1 MKSKVLNTK
10 WIEKKDLDGHII
22 YSTNTDDIKP
32 SFFREPPLKIFIQNN
47 ETMKM
52 SEWYLDYNKWDE
64 IKDLPH
70 HKWKEFNGVLL
81 YIYRPKDKFV
91 QKFPE
96 LENAEFHVFKGLWY
110 MTKAF
115 KAGHIHTKGT
125 ILKLKNKAP
134 MPGNEANNAAG
145 RALREAQRADGTFES
160 KNQLHK
166 RMKRIKRARRKA
178 KNIEKNE
185 RMRQAN
191 IEKKRR
197 YLEEKAKREGK

>member
-10 WIEKKDLDGHII
+10 WIKKKDLNGRII
-22 YSTNTDDIKP
+22 YSTNTDDVKP

-52 SEWYLDYNKWDE
+52 SEWYLDFNKWNE
-64 IKDLPH
+64 IKELPH
-70 HKWKEFNGVLL
+70 HRWKEFNGELL

-91 QKFPE
+91 KKFPE
-96 LENAEFHVFKGLWY
+96 LEGAEFHVFKGLWY

-125 ILKLKNKAP
+125 TLKLKNKAP
-134 MPGNEANNAAG
+134 ENLEKNAE
-145 RALREAQRADGTFES
+145 RRRVREEQRANGTFES

-166 RMKRIKRARRKA
+166 RMKKIKRAKRKE
-178 KNIEKNE
+178 KNILKNE
-185 RMRQAN
+185 KMYQAN
-191 IEKKRR
+191 LEKKRK
-197 YLEEKAKREGK
+197 YLEEKAKREGN